1 MSNAR
6 RTHGLG
12 PAALAATCAL
22 GVALAASVAGAQT
35 ASVRT
40 DINAT
45 LTSPDINTKNAQV
58 GDTFTMEVAPPYP
71 NDDPNF
77 AQATIRG
84 HVAEVQ
90 SAGQGRKAQLR
101 LAFDAIAFSNGQS
114 QPVEGSIVKLE
125 TQNENTTA
133 RKALGAGAGMAVGS
147 QTIGRILGGALG
159 GVVGTLGGA
168 VGGYLY
174 GANEKANFDVA
185 QGAKATIEVTSP
197 LEVPRKQAGS
207 S

>member
-1 MSNAR
+1 MNDAR
-6 RTHGLG
+6 RARGLG
-12 PAALAATCAL
+12 PMALAATYAL
-22 GVALAASVAGAQT
+22 CITLAASAAGAQT
-35 ASVRT
+35 APART
-40 DINAT
+40 EINAT

-77 AQATIRG
+77 AEATIRG

-90 SAGQGRKAQLR
+90 SAGQGRKAQLK
-101 LAFDAIAFSNGQS
+101 LVFDAIAFPNGQS
-114 QPVEGSIVKLE
+114 QPIEGSIVKLE

-174 GANEKANFDVA
+174 GANAKANFDVA
-185 QGAKATIEVTSP
+185 QGAKATIEVTTP
-197 LEVPRKQAGS
+197 LEVPRRQAGS